1 MSSQLNPSQ
10 TTASFR
16 AGRLSYNNELIR
28 PNVTAATLTLDNTY
42 SDVNVDATSASPT
55 ITLPAAASYK
65 GKSYTITKVDSTA
78 NFVIVAPNGAE
89 VINGATSKVLVNQW
103 DQLNILS
110 DGVQWAI
117 IGVDPEASRLLSRT
131 TVLLTAV
138 ADTTL
143 FTVPTAKTLKVDKVV
158 IEGNTV
164 QSGGTSSKLL
174 IGTSGASFAELLNG
188 STGHTFISGT
198 ATSLLAVGSSFRVQ
212 DRYPLATA
220 SVADITSFTAAS
232 IIKAD
237 VSGTV
242 VTAGAVWVELWG
254 RLI

>member
-1 MSSQLNPSQ
+1 MSSQLAPSQ
-10 TTASFR
+10 TTAPFR
-16 AGRLSYNNELIR
+16 NGRLSYNNELIQA
-28 PNVTAATLTLDNTY
+28 NVTATPTTLDNTY
-42 SDVNVDATSASPT
+42 SDVNVDATAGTVT
-55 ITLPAAASYK
+55 INLPAAASYK
-65 GKSYTITKVDSTA
+65 GKMYTITKVDSSA
-78 NFVIVAPNGAE
+78 NFIIVDGNASE
-89 VINGATSKVLVNQW
+89 VINGATTKVLINQW

-117 IGVDPEASRLLSRT
+117 IGIDPEASRLISRT
-131 TVLLTAV
+131 LVLLTAV
-138 ADTTL
+138 ADTVL
-143 FTVPTAKTLKVDKVV
+143 FTVPTAKTLKVEKVV
-158 IEGNTV
+158 LEGNTV

-212 DRYPLATA
+212 DRYALASA
-220 SVADITSFTAAS
+220 SVADITSFAAAAVLQ
-232 IIKAD
+232 AD

-242 VTAGAVWVELWG
+242 VTAGKVWVELWG